1 MRALASKIYSGLRAQ
16 GNYNLPK
23 QCDNNEVLK
32 ALCSEAGWTVEPD
45 GNYNLPDGTVTTTR
59 KQFKY
64 LSVPIHKFFK
74 SHRNRS
80 WVDVY
85 QIDTEELTMLTC
97 PIATAPTSSFLF
109 AGC

>member
-45 GNYNLPDGTVTTTR
+45 GNYNLPDGTVTTT
-59 KQFKY
+59 
-64 LSVPIHKFFK
+64 

>member
-59 KQFKY
+59 WK
-64 LSVPIHKFFK
+64 
-74 SHRNRS
+74 
-80 WVDVY
+80 
-85 QIDTEELTMLTC
+85 
-97 PIATAPTSSFLF
+97 
-109 AGC
+109 